1 LLTIQAHRSLTQLEE
16 RAVTH
21 ATFTLGTASK
31 AVNVSKSTVLRSI
44 RAGRLSATRLE
55 TGDWSIAASELFR
68 VFEPNRTGNGAVERH
83 ATADPTAALE
93 TEIAGLKQVADL
105 LRAQLDE
112 TRRDRDKWADAA
124 TVALRALPPPAETRW
139 IWWRSKKICK

>member
-1 LLTIQAHRSLTQLEE
+1 MTQ
-16 RAVTH
+16 

-68 VFEPNRTGNGAVERH
+68 VFDPNRGGNGAVERD
-83 ATADPTAALE
+83 ATRDVTAGLE
-93 TEIAGLKQVADL
+93 AEIAGLKQVADL
-105 LRAQLDE
+105 LRTQLDE

-124 TVALRALPPPAETRW
+124 TVALRALPGPAETRW
-139 IWWRSKKICK
+139 AWWRSKRACK